1 MQRKEGEEGER
12 GKEKSFSKDSLIE
25 FMVNA
30 NEWET
35 ANKINSELIE
45 ASEKYAKFMY
55 VCVCMYVCVSVAIDM
70 QKARNSSSNN

>member
-1 MQRKEGEEGER
+1 MKGRR
-12 GKEKSFSKDSLIE
+12 GSVKKEKSFSTDSLIE
-25 FMVNA
+25 FMVNV

-55 VCVCMYVCVSVAIDM
+55 VAVDVSVYL
-70 QKARNSSSNN
+70 

>member
-1 MQRKEGEEGER
+1 MKGRR
-12 GKEKSFSKDSLIE
+12 GSVKKEKSFSTDSLIE

-45 ASEKYAKFMY
+45 ASEKYARFMY
-55 VCVCMYVCVSVAIDM
+55 VAVDVCVFVAIDM